1 MRGNVIEELEA
12 GVVVSLGKDA
22 ADFKLAMDRC
32 RRAYLN
38 TNPKHAEKTF
48 ESIQISG
55 QPWYRIRE
63 ESGLP
68 VTWGFHGDY
77 FVAAVGQNAVE
88 GILGRMKSHP
98 PAWWK
103 AIRNQTPVES
113 PIRSRLF
120 ESSCACRVEHFSG
133 RARGASGYAGVAR
146 DTRPCQRHG
155 TDPCG
160 GTERRGLH
168 VQDASLAP
176 CRGRETI
183 EMEGSIVAK
192 VLARRTRALR

>member
-1 MRGNVIEELEA
+1 M
-12 GVVVSLGKDA
+12 VSLGKDA

-103 AIRNQTPVES
+103 AIRNQTPVKR
-113 PIRSRLF
+113 RSVVAYLNLHALA
-120 ESSCACRVEHFSG
+120 ELSISRVGPGEQADM
-133 RARGASGYAGVAR
+133 RAWLETLGLANATALTHVAGLNGEDCMSKTLPWRVPGA
-146 DTRPCQRHG
+146 
-155 TDPCG
+155 
-160 GTERRGLH
+160 
-168 VQDASLAP
+168 
-176 CRGRETI
+176 
-183 EMEGSIVAK
+183 
-192 VLARRTRALR
+192 